1 MLCGQYL
8 FHHQRE
14 ESLERQVFGGGGKP
28 RIPVFGLRHNLKTS
42 GTTSIQA
49 SKAPAQL
56 EASKPPAKLGDK
68 PQKLRE
74 RLRKTK
80 GGLRRH
86 WDQLQCKTLTF
97 EEGRKGCHA
106 VMMPEYRT
114 KGNRNLE
121 PKKIQPFQT

>member
-1 MLCGQYL
+1 MLSGQYL

-56 EASKPPAKLGDK
+56 EASKPPAQLEASKPPAQLKASKAPAQLQASKAAAQLAVK

-86 WDQLQCKTLTF
+86 WDQLQCK
-97 EEGRKGCHA
+97 ER
-106 VMMPEYRT
+106 MPCSHDA
-114 KGNRNLE
+114 
-121 PKKIQPFQT
+121 